1 MRDIPGLLHQ
11 SKHLAYF
18 LQKPVTVLRLVM
30 SKTKAQRPPKPKPPR
45 TAFMCFYQL
54 HQQKLKDANSSLS
67 FGEINTVVVNA
78 WKGIGGAEKQQCDQL
93 AQKDKTRYQRE
104 LRGEF
109 ENCASEVRSSRKRHP
124 GRLLLLPGKRYIV
137 PSLSGRQ
144 STHLKFKTFL
154 RELCA
159 IMIDRACRRP
169 YLIHWSVR
177 SSTLSRPSNTLLFIN
192 GTSASLK

>member
-1 MRDIPGLLHQ
+1 
-11 SKHLAYF
+11 
-18 LQKPVTVLRLVM
+18 M

-109 ENCASEVRSSRKRHP
+109 ENCVSEVRSSAEKGTQAACSFFLESGISCLRSLGGNRLTLNLRHFSVNC
-124 GRLLLLPGKRYIV
+124 V
-137 PSLSGRQ
+137 P
-144 STHLKFKTFL
+144 
-154 RELCA
+154 
-159 IMIDRACRRP
+159 
-169 YLIHWSVR
+169 
-177 SSTLSRPSNTLLFIN
+177 
-192 GTSASLK
+192 